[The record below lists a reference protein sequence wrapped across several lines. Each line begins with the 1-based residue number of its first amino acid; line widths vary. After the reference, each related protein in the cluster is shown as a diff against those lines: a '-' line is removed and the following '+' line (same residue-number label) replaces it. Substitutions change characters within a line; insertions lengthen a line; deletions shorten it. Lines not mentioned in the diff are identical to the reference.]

1 MYSLELS
8 LDLLVYK
15 KKTRSLS
22 EGRGENERLE
32 SVRVPLRGECDLE
45 TVVTSSM
52 LRLIHSVEALVR
64 MFQTL
69 DS

>member
-1 MYSLELS
+1 MGFSGERG
-8 LDLLVYK
+8 D
-15 KKTRSLS
+15 TRV
-22 EGRGENERLE
+22 GTRTRGKRLE

-45 TVVTSSM
+45 TIVTSSM
-52 LRLIHSVEALVR
+52 LRIIHSVEALVR